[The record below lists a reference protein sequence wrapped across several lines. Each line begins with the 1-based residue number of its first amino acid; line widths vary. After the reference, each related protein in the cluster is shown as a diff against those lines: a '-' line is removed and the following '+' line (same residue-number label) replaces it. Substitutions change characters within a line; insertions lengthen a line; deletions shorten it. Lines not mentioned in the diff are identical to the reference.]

1 MGVFTN
7 MTPAYAAGETTPDQ
21 DRVFE
26 ASVAQYTQPFE
37 TKDAQGNITI
47 RRPELPDFVKQ
58 GIEARK
64 ALPKA
69 GVVAPK
75 TDVTDV
81 SAASPVS
88 DKPVPAPASAAQEP
102 RPDQAGVNVTLWELA
117 PNYVGIFPSAG
128 VAATRVGGAFIPGVG
143 ELLPNQQY
151 AVQAANAAKKDLI
164 RVLSVNP
171 RFPVAEMQ
179 RIEREID
186 IGPSVFD
193 NAASVRT
200 RMIAVDD
207 FLAKEQIKEE
217 KATTDKNLP
226 VTEQNAAR
234 VAVEDLRKFRKSLG
248 VPPRVYSVKEASK
261 LPSGSIFLWKG
272 IEQRTKD

>member
-1 MGVFTN
+1 
-7 MTPAYAAGETTPDQ
+7 
-21 DRVFE
+21 
-26 ASVAQYTQPFE
+26 
-37 TKDAQGNITI
+37 
-47 RRPELPDFVKQ
+47 
-58 GIEARK
+58 
-64 ALPKA
+64 
-69 GVVAPK
+69 
-75 TDVTDV
+75 
-81 SAASPVS
+81 
-88 DKPVPAPASAAQEP
+88 
-102 RPDQAGVNVTLWELA
+102 
-117 PNYVGIFPSAG
+117 
-128 VAATRVGGAFIPGVG
+128 VGGAFIPGVG